1 VSQRLGALRRLIVM
15 VHKAMEANIELNNEM
30 EKLNEEI
37 EQLAALEKTVDCI
50 DYSQMEE
57 RKEKTETT
65 LRQVKSLATREI
77 LRAWD
82 LKVSLMHSSATISK

>member
-1 VSQRLGALRRLIVM
+1 M

-82 LKVSLMHSSATISK
+82 LKVRAMRSSTTIISK